1 MKNSK
6 ILLTFVIFTLAS
18 SLYVQDDDLA
28 KYKERQGRTYNEFKD
43 REKSEYRSFQ
53 DSINKEFASHIS
65 KTWKEYSVFVGEE
78 PEKEPKPKN
87 IPVTEPNSAP
97 ENDVEIEIEDGKYIV
112 CDPTYYGASAG
123 MSMPQYQN
131 LKLSVIELNR
141 LKMYE

>member
-1 MKNSK
+1 M
-6 ILLTFVIFTLAS
+6 
-18 SLYVQDDDLA
+18 
-28 KYKERQGRTYNEFKD
+28 
-43 REKSEYRSFQ
+43 
-53 DSINKEFASHIS
+53 
-65 KTWKEYSVFVGEE
+65 FVGEE

-87 IPVTEPNSAP
+87 IPVAEPNSAP

-112 CDPTYYGASAG
+112 CAPTYYGASAG

>member
-1 MKNSK
+1 M
-6 ILLTFVIFTLAS
+6 
-18 SLYVQDDDLA
+18 
-28 KYKERQGRTYNEFKD
+28 
-43 REKSEYRSFQ
+43 
-53 DSINKEFASHIS
+53 
-65 KTWKEYSVFVGEE
+65 FVGEE